1 MNKRMFLFSGSA
13 VFLAG
18 CSSVSVNRDYDSTF
32 NFSALKTYAWQHD
45 VQPETGNPRLDND
58 LNDRRIR
65 SAVERELQAK
75 GFVKADK
82 SKADFLIAYF
92 MDYQQRIDSS
102 SGSFSVG
109 MGRSSYGRA
118 GSVGYNTGGSVSDY
132 EEAQLTIDFINPADE
147 QMIWRGRGRRRAS
160 SSSKPEKITERTND
174 AVMRIL
180 KKFPPKK

>member
-1 MNKRMFLFSGSA
+1 MNKRAFLFSGS
-13 VFLAG
+13 VVLLAG

-58 LNDRRIR
+58 LNDRRVR
-65 SAVERELQAK
+65 SAVDQELRAK
-75 GFVKADK
+75 GFVMVDK
-82 SKADFLIAYF
+82 EKADFLVVYY

-102 SGSFSVG
+102 SGSLSVG

-132 EEAQLTIDFINPADE
+132 EEAQLTIDFINPANE

-160 SSSKPEKITERTND
+160 STSKPEKITANTND
-174 AVMRIL
+174 AVKRIL
-180 KKFPPKK
+180 KAFPPK